1 MQFVNHFI
9 QSLNLIR
16 VLHVKVK
23 GLNLERNLTHILLK
37 GLVRRILFML
47 RLSVCLAYFF
57 HFLFCRDR
65 SLKDT
70 LRKTRF
76 SHLLV
81 VDELIENCCPL
92 LVDFSNIVDI
102 SEEKLRWFLHLLEG
116 SIRTRIISN
125 GSSLEG
131 SASIQAILEARKG
144 TLYLLFLVF
153 RESVRLDPIF
163 RYFLIGLWLL
173 FQFLSWLEPGSGILP
188 LRVNAWLLLA
198 ESIAWHSLLLC
209 NDLVGEVSV
218 SWIFAIQKNTRL
230 CESISVREG
239 WTYLLA

>member
-1 MQFVNHFI
+1 MKFVNHLI
-9 QSLNLIR
+9 QSLNLVR
-16 VLHVKVK
+16 VLHVKIK

-47 RLSVCLAYFF
+47 RLSVCLSYFF
-57 HFLFCRDR
+57 HFLLCRDR
-65 SLKDT
+65 SFQYT
-70 LRKTRF
+70 FRKTRF

-163 RYFLIGLWLL
+163 RHFLIRFRLR
-173 FQFLSWLEPGSGILP
+173 FQFLAGLQPRSWILS
-188 LRVNAWLLLA
+188 LLLKTWLLLA
-198 ESIAWHSLLLC
+198 LSVACHSFLLWQYFMR
-209 NDLVGEVSV
+209 EISV
-218 SWIFAIQKNTRL
+218 SCVVSIQKYAWL
-230 CESISVREG
+230 SESISMGDRR
-239 WTYLLA
+239 A